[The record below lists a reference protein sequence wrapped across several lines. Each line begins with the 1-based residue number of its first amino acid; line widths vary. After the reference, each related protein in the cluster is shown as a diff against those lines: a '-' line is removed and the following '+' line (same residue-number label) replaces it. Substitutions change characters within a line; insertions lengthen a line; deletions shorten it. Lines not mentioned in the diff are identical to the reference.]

1 MNKKEF
7 IKITSPNQFEIRAGY
22 LTNTEK
28 KKVDYSISIYFFVPT
43 NLGINKLTY
52 TKEDFY
58 SDHISYIRLITP
70 KNELGV
76 LNKKFKGLVMALK
89 NNLDN
94 DEEKSILKHE
104 VKLVVC
110 SYISYLRSYNKNLM
124 SKDIKPKRIRVL
136 LKRLKEFDEIKKDL
150 LSLHVNEDD
159 TKLLHLIESTAEYLS
174 LTAQHYLF
182 QINIYLKS
190 FGDEYNE
197 LINEIVELI
206 NTEIKFCKR
215 NKFPIISSDEYE
227 NEKVIFRY
235 SVFKK
240 YFYGVLYLY
249 QKRKEDGVGVKEFYY
264 AVAAGISMIFTT
276 VIVFATQQEY
286 GNFTTSFFAAL
297 VISYMFKD
305 RLKEAYRH
313 YFDKKIALKT
323 YDYKEKIYDT
333 DKKSIFAFIKE
344 RMRFVSKETLN
355 EDVVKKRLNG
365 VPNRLSTWF
374 LGEDIIKYEKN
385 ITLYNKNIQSYY
397 NNTISGINNIM
408 KFDITKFLKKMD
420 DPRVPLYRSNGT
432 SLYGSK
438 VYHLNIVIEFKSEEE
453 TTHHKARVILNKNGI
468 KRVELPEHNIK
479 LFPENN
485 HKIEKNWFRLKKSGL
500 LRKIIK
506 DKDA

>member
-22 LTNTEK
+22 LANNEK
-28 KKVDYSISIYFFVPT
+28 KKIDYSINIYLFIPT
-43 NLGINKLTY
+43 NLSINQSTY
-52 TKEDFY
+52 SNEDFY
-58 SDHISYIRLITP
+58 NDHISYIRLITP

-76 LNKKFKGLVMALK
+76 LKNKLKGLVMALK
-89 NNLDN
+89 YNLDN

-110 SYISYLRSYNKNLM
+110 SYISYLRSYSKNLI
-124 SKDIKPKRIRVL
+124 SKGVKPKRVLVL
-136 LKRLKEFDEIKKDL
+136 LKRIKEFDEIKKEL
-150 LSLHVNEDD
+150 LALHINKDD
-159 TKLLHLIESTAEYLS
+159 EKLLHLVESTAEYLS
-174 LTAQHYLF
+174 LTTQNYLF
-182 QINIYLKS
+182 KINIHLKS

-197 LINEIVELI
+197 LINEIVKLI
-206 NTEIKFCKR
+206 NEEIKFCKKY
-215 NKFPIISSDEYE
+215 KFPIISSDEYE

-249 QKRKEDGVGVKEFYY
+249 QKRKEDGISVKEFYY
-264 AVAAGISMIFTT
+264 ALAAGISMIFTT
-276 VIVFATQQEY
+276 VVVFVTQHEY

-323 YDYKEKIYDT
+323 YDYKERIYDVE
-333 DKKSIFAFIKE
+333 KRSLFAFIKE
-344 RMRFVSKETLN
+344 RMRFISKDTLN
-355 EDVVKKRLNG
+355 DDVVKTRLKG
-365 VPNRLSTWF
+365 VPSRLSTWF

-397 NNTISGINNIM
+397 NNTVSGIHNIM
-408 KFDITKFLKKMD
+408 RFDITKFLKKMD
-420 DPRVPLYRSNGT
+420 EPKVPLYRINEN

-438 VYHLNIVIEFKSEEE
+438 VYHVNIVVEYKSEDEC
-453 TTHHKARVILNKNGI
+453 TYHKARLILDKRGI
-468 KRVELPEHNIK
+468 KRVELPEFNIK
-479 LFPENN
+479 LFPK
-485 HKIEKNWFRLKKSGL
+485 HKTKREKNWFSLKKSGL
-500 LRKIIK
+500 LKKIIK
-506 DKDA
+506 GV